1 MYRISIA
8 FGNVDIRTLN
18 LGLLDIH
25 VRGST
30 ATTCWL
36 SPNIAN
42 SAVEYTPR
50 NASDVLGLT
59 L

>member
-36 SPNIAN
+36 PPNIAN

-59 L
+59 F